1 MNKSEREAS
10 VVLTNFYMARKIGN
24 RGASFFISDNYQY
37 VITSRQLSKKKKK
50 RGKNQ
55 PCFCN

>member
-24 RGASFFISDNYQY
+24 MGASFFISDNHQY
-37 VITSRQLSKKKKK
+37 VITSRQ
-50 RGKNQ
+50 
-55 PCFCN
+55 